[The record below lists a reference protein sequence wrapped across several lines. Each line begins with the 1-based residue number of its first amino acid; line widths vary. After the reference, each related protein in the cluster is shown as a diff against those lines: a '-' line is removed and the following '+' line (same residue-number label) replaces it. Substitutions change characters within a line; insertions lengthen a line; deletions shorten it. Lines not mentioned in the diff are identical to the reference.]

1 MTVDDDTGTV
11 SADSHY
17 ERIDIKEEV
26 DPISTAFPSV
36 KPESEVSLVF
46 TDVTQHRSLGNCL
59 YDIRI
64 QFTETCDCHVSEYF
78 N

>member
-1 MTVDDDTGTV
+1 MDCVKTETDADDDTGTV

-36 KPESEVSLVF
+36 KLESEVSLV
-46 TDVTQHRSLGNCL
+46 DDSR
-59 YDIRI
+59 
-64 QFTETCDCHVSEYF
+64 
-78 N
+78 